1 MRPGLLD
8 TAGSM
13 STWGKRCSGGCALS
27 GLLFLAILLAGGPG
41 LALDPQR
48 RISQYSHQAWRHEQ
62 GLPQN
67 TVLAIEQTGEGY
79 LWLGTLEGLVRFDGA
94 QFTIYNR
101 HNTPELSEHG
111 IRALLDDGA
120 GGLWVGTKKGIL
132 HYRNGRFERLRDEGE
147 LQQLNVPALALD
159 GTSLWIGTPLGL
171 EQAPLS
177 GGGPRQR
184 YTMKEGLPNT
194 QIEALTFDRAGA
206 LWIGTREGLARL
218 SGGKV
223 ERVALPAGADMRVRS
238 LLPSRD
244 GTLWVGT
251 SGGLLALREGKFT
264 WYGPEDGLPRYEV
277 AALWEDRDGV
287 LWVGHETGLARF
299 FQGSFAHFGPRE
311 GLSGTRVY
319 SLFEDRDGNL
329 WVGTADGGLNRLRAG
344 PFLTYGAPEG
354 LGHDFVRT
362 VLEARDGSIWMG
374 TLGGGLHR
382 LKSGTLT
389 RFGLAEGMTDD
400 NIRSLAEGADGT
412 LWVGTHHGAF
422 RYDGKRFARIQRE
435 DGLPHDVV
443 WAILPD
449 SRGDVWFGTS
459 SGLAR
464 MHGGRF
470 TVYTP
475 EQGPVPEAV
484 ICMLEDTTGAL
495 WFGTHSGLVRY
506 SQGTFDRIHQKEL
519 ANETILAMHAEPGGV
534 LWLGTYTGLL
544 RLKDGRVSRITVAQG
559 LFDDSVFNVLPDAE
573 GYFWMSSN
581 KGISR
586 VSRRDLEEVADGRR
600 ERVRA
605 SSYDERDGLRST
617 ETNGGSQPAGWR
629 AKDGRIWFATLRGAV
644 VVDPKDPRLERRA
657 PEVHIQEVRVRG
669 QVMPPAPRLELE
681 PGQQDLEIRFTAFTP
696 EGPLRVP
703 FRYRLE
709 GFDTDWVSA
718 ESRREATY
726 ARLPHG
732 TYRFHVMVADRDGIW
747 QEPGATLEVKL
758 RPWFH
763 QTWWFYMLCVVGVGG
778 AAVSGYAWR
787 VGRLKDR
794 ERWLQARV
802 EERTKELARANQ
814 ELDAHLRTL
823 RATQAQLIQAGKMAA
838 VGTLAAGVGHEINNP
853 LSYIV
858 SNVEHAC
865 EEASALTR
873 RLRDVP
879 PEVSERLREMEQ
891 VLREALMG
899 ADRVRRIVRDLKTF
913 SRQDED
919 TRGPVDLRAV
929 MDSAAKLAAGELR
942 PRAQLVREYAAD
954 VPPVEGNE
962 ARLAQVFLNLIIN
975 AAQALPEGRPE
986 ENEVRLVLRRMGDG
1000 QVAAEVRDT
1009 GSGIPPEVVGRI
1021 FDPFFT
1027 TKPVGVGT
1035 GLGLALCHAFIT
1047 SMQGRI
1053 EVESQVGRGTV
1064 FRVTLPAAQGVV
1076 VKAARVVE
1084 SKEEVSMRG
1093 RVLVVDDDPL
1103 VSSALRRTLSREH
1116 DVEVVVSSRR
1126 ALEMLSSPEG
1136 RYDVILCDLMMPEM
1150 TGMELHAQLATAV
1163 PETARRMVFVTGGA
1177 YTPAAMSF
1185 LERVPNPR
1193 LEKPFD
1199 PEKLRERVREWVA
1212 KVRGSPAGTLA

>member
-1 MRPGLLD
+1 M
-8 TAGSM
+8 A
-13 STWGKRCSGGCALS
+13 TWGKCCIGGRALS
-27 GLLFLAILLAGGPG
+27 GLLFLGILLAGGPG
-41 LALDPQR
+41 LALDSHR
-48 RISQYSHQAWRHEQ
+48 RMSQYNHRAWRNED

-67 TVLAIEQTGEGY
+67 TVLAIEQTREGF

-94 QFTIYNR
+94 NFTVYDR
-101 HNTPELSEHG
+101 DNTPELSEHG
-111 IRALLDDGA
+111 VRVLLDDGA
-120 GGLWVGTKKGIL
+120 SGLWIGTKKGVL
-132 HYRNGRFERLRDEGE
+132 RYVNARFERLPDEGE
-147 LQQLNVPALALD
+147 LRQLSVSALALD
-159 GTSLWIGTPLGL
+159 GSTLWIGTSLGL
-171 EQAPLS
+171 EQVPLA
-177 GGGPRQR
+177 GGGPRRR
-184 YTMKEGLPNT
+184 YTVKDGLPGN
-194 QIEALTFDRAGA
+194 QVEALAVDGAGV
-206 LWIGTREGLARL
+206 LWIGTQDGLARL
-218 SGGKV
+218 SHGKA
-223 ERVALPAGADMRVRS
+223 ERVPLPAGTDGRVRS
-238 LLPSRD
+238 LLPARD

-251 SGGLLALREGKFT
+251 YGGLLALREGKFSG
-264 WYGPEDGLPRYEV
+264 YGPREGLPRYEV

-299 FQGSFAHFGPRE
+299 TQEGFAHFGAQQ

-329 WVGTADGGLNRLRAG
+329 WMGTAEGGLNRLRAG
-344 PFLTYGAPEG
+344 PFVTYGAPEG
-354 LGHDFVRT
+354 LAHDFVRT
-362 VLEARDGSIWMG
+362 VLETRDGALWMG

-382 LKSGTLT
+382 LKDGRITLSGA
-389 RFGLAEGMTDD
+389 AEGLTDE
-400 NIRSLAEGADGT
+400 NIRSLAEGPDGT
-412 LWVGTHHGAF
+412 LWVGTHQGAF
-422 RYDGKRFARIQRE
+422 RYDGRRFHPIRRE
-435 DGLPHDVV
+435 DGLPLDMV
-443 WAILPD
+443 WALLPD

-475 EQGPVPEAV
+475 EQGPVPEV
-484 ICMLEDTTGAL
+484 VTCMLEDATGAL
-495 WFGTHSGLVRY
+495 WFGTHAGLIHY
-506 SQGTFDRIHQKEL
+506 ANGAFTRITQEGL
-519 ANETILAMHAEPGGV
+519 TSETILSIYAEPQGT
-534 LWLGTYTGLL
+534 LWLGTYAGLL
-544 RLKDGRVSRITVAQG
+544 RLKDGRVSRITTQQG
-559 LFDDSVFNVLPDAE
+559 LFDDSIFNVLPDE
-573 GYFWMSSN
+573 DGYFWMSSN

-600 ERVRA
+600 KRVRA
-605 SSYDERDGLRST
+605 HSYDERDGLRST
-617 ETNGGSQPAGWR
+617 ETNGGSQPSGWR
-629 AKDGRIWFATLRGAV
+629 ARDGRLWFATLRGAV
-644 VVDPKDPRLERRA
+644 VVNPKDARLERRP
-657 PEVHIQEVRVRG
+657 PEVHIQEVRVQG
-669 QVMPPAPRLELE
+669 QVIQPGPRLELA
-681 PGQQDLEIRFTAFTP
+681 PGQQDLDIRFTAFAP
-696 EGPLRVP
+696 EGPQRVP
-703 FRYRLE
+703 FRYRLHD
-709 GFDTDWVSA
+709 FDADWVDA
-718 ESRREATY
+718 ENRRVVTY
-726 ARLPHG
+726 TRLPPG
-732 TYRFHVMVADRDGIW
+732 QYRFHVEVADRDGVW
-747 QEPGATLEVKL
+747 REPGATLEVTL
-758 RPWFH
+758 QPWFH
-763 QTWWFYMLCVVGVGG
+763 QTAWFYMLCVVGVGG
-778 AAVSGYAWR
+778 VAASGYAWR
-787 VGRLKDR
+787 VGRLKNR

-802 EERTKELARANQ
+802 EERTQELARANQ

-865 EEASALTR
+865 EEAGSLVR
-873 RLRDVP
+873 RLEDAP
-879 PEVSERLREMEQ
+879 LEVRERLREIEQ

-919 TRGPVDLRAV
+919 TRGAVDLRAV

-942 PRAQLVREYAAD
+942 PRAQLVRDYAAD
-954 VPPVEGNE
+954 VPPVDGNE
-962 ARLAQVFLNLIIN
+962 PRLAQVFLNLIIN

-986 ENEVRLVLRRMGDG
+986 QNEVRLVLRRAGDG
-1000 QVAAEVRDT
+1000 LVAAEVRDT
-1009 GSGIPPEVVGRI
+1009 GAGIPPEVVGRI

-1035 GLGLALCHAFIT
+1035 GLGLALCQAFIT

-1064 FRVTLPAAQGVV
+1064 FRVTLPVAQGVV
-1076 VKAARVVE
+1076 VRAARVVE
-1084 SKEEVSMRG
+1084 SKEEASMRG

-1136 RYDVILCDLMMPEM
+1136 SYDVILCDLMMPEM
-1150 TGMELHAQLATAV
+1150 TGMELHAQLEAAV

-1193 LEKPFD
+1193 LEKPFE

-1212 KVRGSPAGTLA
+1212 KVRGAPAGSPA